1 MSPVLLSAMRNALI
15 WSGVRSSQYSI
26 FESGISAHP
35 SDLHAA
41 TRVWPNTMTGF
52 SRDSSPIV
60 PRSPNSRMD
69 SATFGIALS
78 LCRALRS

>member
-1 MSPVLLSAMRNALI
+1 MRKAFI
-15 WSGVRSSQYSI
+15 WSGVRSSQNSI
-26 FESGISAHP
+26 FESGISVQP

-41 TRVWPNTMTGF
+41 TRVWPNTITGF
-52 SRDSSPIV
+52 SRDSRPIV

-69 SATFGIALS
+69 SATFGIAIS